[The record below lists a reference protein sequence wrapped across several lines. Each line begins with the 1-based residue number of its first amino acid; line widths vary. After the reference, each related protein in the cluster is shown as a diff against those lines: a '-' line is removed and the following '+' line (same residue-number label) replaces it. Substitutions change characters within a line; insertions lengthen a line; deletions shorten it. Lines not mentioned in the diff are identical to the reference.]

1 MIPWQEYDALLRQK
15 LSPKRYRHS
24 IAVMERAVEL
34 AKRYGVDVQKAKLA
48 GLLHDVMKNED
59 KNNLLQFIRNSDILL
74 SVAEKNGPPLWHA
87 IGGYLYVRDV
97 LKIEDA
103 DVLNAIRYHTTGRA
117 GMSKLEK
124 VVYLADLTS
133 ADRDYEDVEEARAC
147 SEEGLDVGMR
157 YSINFLICDLVKKG
171 NMLHQDTVD
180 CYNELVERELNK
192 NGKETKE

>member
-1 MIPWQEYDALLRQK
+1 MIPWQEYDTLLRQK
-15 LSPKRYRHS
+15 LSPKRYEHS

-34 AKRYGVDVQKAKLA
+34 AKRYGVDVDKARLA
-48 GLLHDVMKNED
+48 GLLHDIMKNED
-59 KNNLLQFIRNSDILL
+59 KINLLQFIGNSDILL

-87 IGGYLYVRDV
+87 IGGFLYARDV

-117 GMSKLEK
+117 NMSPLEQ

-133 ADRDYEDVEEARAC
+133 SDRDYLDVEETRKR
-147 SEEGLDVGMR
+147 SEQSLHIGML
-157 YSINFLICDLVKKG
+157 YSINFLICDLVKRG

-180 CYNELVERELNK
+180 CYNELIAQELNK
-192 NGKETKE
+192 NGKKTER

>member
-1 MIPWQEYDALLRQK
+1 MIPWQKYDELLRQK
-15 LSPKRYRHS
+15 LTPKRYEHS
-24 IAVMERAVEL
+24 IAVMKRSVEL
-34 AKRYGVDVQKAKLA
+34 AKRYGVDTEKAKLA
-48 GLLHDVMKNED
+48 GILHDVMKDED
-59 KNNLLQFIRNSDILL
+59 KRILLQFIQDSDILL

-87 IGGYLYVRDV
+87 MVGLLYVRDV

-117 GMSKLEK
+117 NMSPLEK

-133 ADRDYEDVEEARAC
+133 ADRDYPDVEETRKR
-147 SEEGLDVGMR
+147 SEQSLDIGML

-180 CYNELVERELNK
+180 CYNELIERELNK
-192 NGKETKE
+192 NGKETER

>member
-1 MIPWQEYDALLRQK
+1 MIPWQKYDELLRQK
-15 LSPKRYRHS
+15 LTPKRYEHS
-24 IAVMERAVEL
+24 IAVMKRSVEL
-34 AKRYGVDVQKAKLA
+34 AKRYGVDTEKAKLA
-48 GLLHDVMKNED
+48 GLLHDVMKDED
-59 KNNLLQFIRNSDILL
+59 KRILLQFIQDSDILL

-87 IGGYLYVRDV
+87 MVGLLYVRDV

-117 GMSKLEK
+117 NMSPLEK

-133 ADRDYEDVEEARAC
+133 ADRDYPDVEETRKR
-147 SEEGLDVGMR
+147 SEQSLDIGML

-180 CYNELVERELNK
+180 CYNELIERELNK
-192 NGKETKE
+192 NGKETER

>member
-1 MIPWQEYDALLRQK
+1 MIPWQKYDELLRQK
-15 LSPKRYRHS
+15 LTPKRYEHS
-24 IAVMERAVEL
+24 IAVMKRSVEL
-34 AKRYGVDVQKAKLA
+34 AKRYGVDIEKAKLA
-48 GLLHDVMKNED
+48 GLLHDVMKDED
-59 KNNLLQFIRNSDILL
+59 KRILLQFIQDSDILL

-87 IGGYLYVRDV
+87 MVGLLYVRDV

-117 GMSKLEK
+117 NMSPLEK

-133 ADRDYEDVEEARAC
+133 ADRDYPDVEETRKR
-147 SEEGLDVGMR
+147 SEQSLDIGML

-180 CYNELVERELNK
+180 CYNELIERELNK
-192 NGKETKE
+192 NGKETER

>member
-1 MIPWQEYDALLRQK
+1 MIPWQEYDTLLRQK
-15 LSPKRYRHS
+15 LSPKRYEHS

-34 AKRYGVDVQKAKLA
+34 AKRYGVDVEKARLA
-48 GLLHDVMKNED
+48 GLLHDIMKNED
-59 KNNLLQFIRNSDILL
+59 KINLLQFIGNSDILL

-87 IGGYLYVRDV
+87 IGGFLYARDV

-117 GMSKLEK
+117 NMSPLEQ

-133 ADRDYEDVEEARAC
+133 SDRDYPDVEEARKR
-147 SEEGLDVGMR
+147 SEQSLHIGML
-157 YSINFLICDLVKKG
+157 YSINFLICDLVKRE

-180 CYNELVERELNK
+180 CYNELIAQELNK
-192 NGKETKE
+192 NGKKTER